1 MIGSIA
7 TIVAR
12 AMSRFLTAHTVVVV
26 RQTTEVVFDISFRSA
41 LILDVVAWLAFGV
54 SIGWRQALLPI
65 DHLRGDGWFSRIRP
79 WEMGGRIYRKLTLVH
94 RWKDLIPDA
103 GTWFGG
109 LSKRRLPQD
118 ADGGLTRFI
127 AECQRAERTHLGQLL
142 ALPLFALWNPWSLF
156 VWNIIFAVV
165 GNLPCW
171 LIARFNRAR
180 ICGILARKSV

>member
-41 LILDVVAWLAFGV
+41 LILDVVAWLALGV

-65 DHLRGDGWFSRIRP
+65 DRLRGDGWFSRIRP
-79 WEMGGRIYRKLTLVH
+79 WEIGGRIYRKLTLVH

-109 LSKRRLPQD
+109 LSKRRLQI
-118 ADGGLTRFI
+118 G
-127 AECQRAERTHLGQLL
+127 RAH
-142 ALPLFALWNPWSLF
+142 
-156 VWNIIFAVV
+156 V
-165 GNLPCW
+165 
-171 LIARFNRAR
+171 
-180 ICGILARKSV
+180 